1 MFLRRL
7 QFFVVQLKIDN
18 ILTYPTHLNN
28 KKAPLWGLFVIG
40 GEIGMLLATLC
51 VASDTRSQL
60 FAVRRYRQ
68 LAHKRTSP
76 VVNKQHFEVVY
87 FPPALSTLCTYV
99 SNPLTAE
106 KNNKKPRKGAC
117 LLLAVR

>member
-1 MFLRRL
+1 MGAYF
-7 QFFVVQLKIDN
+7 
-18 ILTYPTHLNN
+18 
-28 KKAPLWGLFVIG
+28 AIG
-40 GEIGMLLATLC
+40 GEIGILLATLC

-87 FPPALSTLCTYV
+87 FPPALSTLRTYV

-106 KNNKKPRKGAC
+106 KNNKQAPNRG
-117 LLLAVR
+117 LFVIGGEIGIRTLGTR